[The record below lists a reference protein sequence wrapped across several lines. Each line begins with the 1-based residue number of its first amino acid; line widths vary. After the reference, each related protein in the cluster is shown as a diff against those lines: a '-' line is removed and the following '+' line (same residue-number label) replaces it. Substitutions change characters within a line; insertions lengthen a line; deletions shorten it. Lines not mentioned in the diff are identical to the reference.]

1 MVSEIGGSDIQM
13 DAMNLLGN
21 SKDLIRGFAA
31 LLAAIE
37 QANMM
42 AGGQSQAASP
52 TINPF
57 ANIQD
62 SFTRYDE
69 QELANGNK
77 LRRYDTGNVRI
88 LNPRS
93 GIVQEERPNGNF
105 LVSLPTGRVIFQ
117 EQPGYPLLVF
127 SSVHGGPPLLARV
140 CVVQLGAASE
150 ARPAFQFEDG
160 EGNHFVDLD
169 TLRYVKVA
177 PAHLQTATQVNQPA
191 PQYQVA

>member
-1 MVSEIGGSDIQM
+1 M
-13 DAMNLLGN
+13 DALNLLGN

-37 QANMM
+37 QANLMT
-42 AGGQSQAASP
+42 GGQGSPASA
-52 TINPF
+52 TASVNPF

-62 SFTRYDE
+62 SFSRYDE
-69 QELANGNK
+69 QELPNGNK

-105 LVSLPTGRVIFQ
+105 LVSLPTGRIIFQ

-127 SSVHGGPPLLARV
+127 SSIHGGPPLMARV

-150 ARPAFQFEDG
+150 ARPAFQFEDQ

-169 TLRYVKVA
+169 SLRYVKVA
-177 PAHLQTATQVNQPA
+177 PAHVQATQVDQP
-191 PQYQVA
+191 VAQLQLA

>member
-1 MVSEIGGSDIQM
+1 M
-13 DAMNLLGN
+13 DALNLLGN

-37 QANMM
+37 QASMM
-42 AGGQSQAASP
+42 TGGQSAQSQAAP
-52 TINPF
+52 AVNPF

-62 SFTRYDE
+62 TFSRYDE
-69 QELANGNK
+69 QELPNGNK
-77 LRRYDTGNVRI
+77 LRRYDTGAVRV

-105 LVSLPTGRVIFQ
+105 LVSLPTGRIIFQ

-127 SSVHGGPPLLARV
+127 SSIHGGAPLLARV

-150 ARPAFQFEDG
+150 ARPAFQFEDQ

-169 TLRYVKVA
+169 SLRYVKVA
-177 PAHLQTATQVNQPA
+177 PAHVQVTQAEMPVAQL
-191 PQYQVA
+191 QVA

>member
-1 MVSEIGGSDIQM
+1 M

-42 AGGQSQAASP
+42 AGGQSQAAAP
-52 TINPF
+52 TVNPF

-177 PAHLQTATQVNQPA
+177 PVHVQSTTLVDQSV

>member
-1 MVSEIGGSDIQM
+1 M
-13 DAMNLLGN
+13 DALNLLGN

-42 AGGQSQAASP
+42 TGGGSQSAPAA

-62 SFTRYDE
+62 TFSRYDE
-69 QELANGNK
+69 QELGNGNK
-77 LRRYDTGNVRI
+77 LRRYDSGAVRI

-127 SSVHGGPPLLARV
+127 SSLHAGPPLMARV

-177 PAHLQTATQVNQPA
+177 PAHVQSATQVDQA
-191 PQYQVA
+191 VPQYQVA